1 MKCFNMCPYHLE
13 SVLDIADDY
22 HEIPDLLMRYA
33 TLEATNNDLRD
44 NDRNYLEMIEKSRAE
59 LQSYTK
65 AGLDTDFALG
75 FRVWTLPLAP

>member
-1 MKCFNMCPYHLE
+1 MCPYHPE

-65 AGLDTDFALG
+65 AGLDTATG
-75 FRVWTLPLAP
+75 FRVQGLDTATGSLNVCS